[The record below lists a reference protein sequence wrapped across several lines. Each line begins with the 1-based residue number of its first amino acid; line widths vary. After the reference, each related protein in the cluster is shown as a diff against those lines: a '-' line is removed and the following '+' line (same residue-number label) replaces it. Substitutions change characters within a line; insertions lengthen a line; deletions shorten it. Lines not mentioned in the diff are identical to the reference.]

1 MIRQMIEQA
10 NMKIYG
16 KTEENEDSLLTC
28 GNKGDQTVDEMKEM
42 KDASQSNHGIRFI
55 KPLFQNQI
63 NQGNSSNEGNNPF
76 C

>member
-1 MIRQMIEQA
+1 
-10 NMKIYG
+10 MKIYG

-28 GNKGDQTVDEMKEM
+28 GNKGDQTVDEMK
-42 KDASQSNHGIRFI
+42 DTQYASQSNHGIRFI
-55 KPLFQNQI
+55 KPLFQNQV

>member
-1 MIRQMIEQA
+1 
-10 NMKIYG
+10 MKIYG
-16 KTEENEDSLLTC
+16 NTEENEDSLLTC

-63 NQGNSSNEGNNPF
+63 NQGNYCLKIGFPVPLDRF

>member
-1 MIRQMIEQA
+1 
-10 NMKIYG
+10 MKIYG

-28 GNKGDQTVDEMKEM
+28 GNKRDQAVDETQDM
-42 KDASQSNHGIRFI
+42 KDTSQSNHGIRFI

>member
-1 MIRQMIEQA
+1 
-10 NMKIYG
+10 MKIYG

-28 GNKGDQTVDEMKEM
+28 GNKGDQTINETQDIQ
-42 KDASQSNHGIRFI
+42 DASQSNHGIRFI

>member
-1 MIRQMIEQA
+1 
-10 NMKIYG
+10 MKIYG

-63 NQGNSSNEGNNPF
+63 NQGNYCLKIGFPVPLDRF

>member
-1 MIRQMIEQA
+1 
-10 NMKIYG
+10 MKIYG

-28 GNKGDQTVDEMKEM
+28 GNKRDQTVDEMK
-42 KDASQSNHGIRFI
+42 DTQDIQDTSQSNHGIRFI

>member
-1 MIRQMIEQA
+1 
-10 NMKIYG
+10 MKIYG

-28 GNKGDQTVDEMKEM
+28 GNKRDQTVDEMKEM

>member
-1 MIRQMIEQA
+1 
-10 NMKIYG
+10 MKIYG
-16 KTEENEDSLLTC
+16 NTEENEDSLLTC

-42 KDASQSNHGIRFI
+42 KDTSQSNHGIRFI

>member
-1 MIRQMIEQA
+1 
-10 NMKIYG
+10 MKIYG
-16 KTEENEDSLLTC
+16 NTEENEDSLLTV
-28 GNKGDQTVDEMKEM
+28 GNQRNQTVDEMK
-42 KDASQSNHGIRFI
+42 DTQDTSQSNHGIRFI

>member
-1 MIRQMIEQA
+1 
-10 NMKIYG
+10 MKIYG
-16 KTEENEDSLLTC
+16 KTEENEDSLLTS
-28 GNKGDQTVDEMKEM
+28 GNKRDQTVDETQDM
-42 KDASQSNHGIRFI
+42 KDASPSNHGIRFI

>member
-1 MIRQMIEQA
+1 
-10 NMKIYG
+10 MKIYG
-16 KTEENEDSLLTC
+16 KTEENEDSLLNC

-42 KDASQSNHGIRFI
+42 KDTSQSNHGIRFI